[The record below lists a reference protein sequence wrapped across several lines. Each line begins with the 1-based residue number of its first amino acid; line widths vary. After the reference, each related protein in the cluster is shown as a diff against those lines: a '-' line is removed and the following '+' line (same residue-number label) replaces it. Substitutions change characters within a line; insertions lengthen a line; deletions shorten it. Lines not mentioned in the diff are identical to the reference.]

1 MKTKIT
7 QCLNTQNIT
16 KQLKLLEI
24 SHRLE
29 IRTFH
34 CI

>member
-1 MKTKIT
+1 MQKHHHIT
-7 QCLNTQNIT
+7 HTGEKEYLV
-16 KQLKLLEI
+16 LEI
-24 SHRLE
+24 PHRLE